1 MQLKD
6 IQNFIDEKL
15 KDEGSDTI
23 KYSDISEK
31 VKKLAEDNKIDKETG
46 NLIAQVFKRIADDEN
61 SHKVLLE
68 AIQLVLDKEGKE
80 SNE

>member
-23 KYSDISEK
+23 KYSDISEE
-31 VKKLAEDNKIDKETG
+31 VKKLAENNKIDKETG

>member
-6 IQNFIDEKL
+6 IQTFIKGKL

-23 KYSDISEK
+23 KYSDIAEE
-31 VKKLAEDNKIDKETG
+31 VRNLAESNKINKDLG

-68 AIQLVLDKEGKE
+68 AIQAVLEKEGE
-80 SNE
+80 